1 MTRIIEARA
10 SQLEAPLL
18 NLLAFDTSTE
28 RMSIAVQRRGQAQ
41 PWLYQAAGGAQT
53 STQLIPQIQTLM
65 GQAELRF
72 GQLDAIVF
80 GAGPGSF
87 TGVRTACSVAQGLGF
102 GAGVAL
108 LPVDT
113 LLAVAEDARAQLNAS
128 ASLVVT
134 ALLDARMSEMY
145 ANSYTLKSGVW
156 LPDKGCSVIK
166 PEHLAFSPPPG
177 AALWVL
183 AGNVFEA
190 YGARL
195 PSCPAQRI
203 NAAPTAAAL
212 LRLAPRLL
220 ADGAALP
227 AALALPT
234 YVRDKVAQTTLER
247 AALKSDPLLP

>member
-1 MTRIIEARA
+1 LTRFIEANA

-41 PWLYQAAGGAQT
+41 PWLYQSAGGAQT
-53 STQLIPQIQTLM
+53 STQLIPQIQALM

-113 LLAVAEDARAQLNAS
+113 LLAVAEDARDQLNAS
-128 ASLVVT
+128 TGLVVT
-134 ALLDARMSEMY
+134 ALLDARMAEMY
-145 ANSYTLKSGVW
+145 ANSYILESGVW

-220 ADGAALP
+220 AVGAALP

-247 AALKSDPLLP
+247 AALKSDLLQP